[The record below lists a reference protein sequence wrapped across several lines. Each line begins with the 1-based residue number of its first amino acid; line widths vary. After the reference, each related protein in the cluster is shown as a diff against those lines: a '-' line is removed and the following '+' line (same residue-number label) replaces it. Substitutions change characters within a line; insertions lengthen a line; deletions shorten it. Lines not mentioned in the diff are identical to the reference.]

1 MPFWTRSLP
10 VNNPVSSYLSV
21 SELNTLLKV
30 KFENDDDLHGLYVEG
45 EISSWKSYP
54 NATYFDLK
62 DEKSVLSCILWGTAS
77 LYLPFEPKIGDLV
90 LVRGDLSVYPP
101 RGRYSL
107 MCSSIELAGL
117 GKELL
122 ALEALKKKLQA
133 EGLFDESR
141 KRPIPK
147 FPHTIGI
154 IVGKGS
160 AAEADLLK
168 NLNRRWPLSDL
179 YFFPSLVQGKEAP
192 KDLLRAFSLS
202 QSYPLDTLIIARGG
216 GSNEDLSAFNDETFV
231 RAVARSSVP
240 TISAVGHESDTTL
253 IDYVSDLRVSTPTG
267 AAEAATPNKIDILN
281 GILQSGERLQNA
293 LLAESA
299 SLTTRLNALS
309 SRPFFK
315 NPAAPYNEKEKEVED
330 LSKRLYLAV
339 YHSLSEQKDEVK
351 SLKDHL
357 KALNPESVLSRG
369 YSLTKTKEG
378 KILSSVKDVHSG
390 EEIETKLKDGIIHS
404 VAK

>member
-77 LYLPFEPKIGDLV
+77 LYLPFEPKLGDEV

-107 MCSSIELAGL
+107 MCTSIQLAGL

-122 ALEALKKKLQA
+122 ALEALKKKLQS
-133 EGLFDESR
+133 EGLFEESR
-141 KRPIPK
+141 KRPIIK
-147 FPHTIGI
+147 FPHAIGI

-168 NLNRRWPLSDL
+168 NLNRRWPLADL

-192 KDLLRAFSLS
+192 KDLLRALTLAE
-202 QSYPLDTLIIARGG
+202 SYPLDTLIIARGG
-216 GSNEDLSAFNDETFV
+216 GSNEDLSAFNDEALV
-231 RAVARSSVP
+231 RAVASSPIP
-240 TISAVGHESDTTL
+240 TISAVGQEVDTTL
-253 IDYVSDLRVSTPTG
+253 VDYVSDLRVSTPTG
-267 AAEAATPNKIDILN
+267 AAQAATPNVADVIATILDD
-281 GILQSGERLQNA
+281 ETHLQNA
-293 LLAESA
+293 LEQEVGYLGEKLQGLAE
-299 SLTTRLNALS
+299 
-309 SRPFFK
+309 RPFFK
-315 NPAAPYNEKEKEVED
+315 NPAAPYLDKEEDIED
-330 LSKRLYLAV
+330 LRKRLALAINRN
-339 YHSLSEQKDEVK
+339 LLAKKDQV
-351 SLKDHL
+351 SALKLHL

-369 YSLTKTKEG
+369 FSLTRNAQG
-378 KILSSVKDVHSG
+378 KVVSSVKDASSG
-390 EEIETKLKDGIIHS
+390 EELETKLKDGIIHS
-404 VAK
+404 VVK